1 MENTQLKTIIEYLEM
16 QDEKLNKL
24 LEKST
29 SNNENLEVNTLI
41 NKLTTLDKNYKEY
54 MKGLVLF
61 LEFLKIVKIKIIE
74 ASEKIPTVIHQTY
87 KFDKDSRNQVWLTVI
102 GILVVFSIS
111 IITINHFR
119 DNTDYKK
126 AWNRIYENNLTEDQK
141 TYFNSLLD
149 NSN

>member
-29 SNNENLEVNTLI
+29 SNNENLDVNTL
-41 NKLTTLDKNYKEY
+41 NKKLTTLDKNYKEY

-61 LEFLKIVKIKIIE
+61 LEYIKIVKIKIIE
-74 ASEKIPTVIHQTY
+74 ASEKLPTEIHQSY
-87 KFDKDSRNQVWLTVI
+87 KFDTDSRNQVWLTAI

-126 AWNRIYENNLTEDQK
+126 AWEHILEKDLTVDQR
-141 TYFNSLLD
+141 TYFNSVLD

>member
-1 MENTQLKTIIEYLEM
+1 MENTQLKTIIEYLET
-16 QDEKLNKL
+16 QDEKLNTL
-24 LEKST
+24 LK
-29 SNNENLEVNTLI
+29 NNGKTNINTLNESLI
-41 NKLTTLDKNYKEY
+41 SLDGKIKRHRIELVTILKFIKLTKD
-54 MKGLVLF
+54 
-61 LEFLKIVKIKIIE
+61 KIVNV
-74 ASEKIPTVIHQTY
+74 SETIPPRIYHQTF

-126 AWNRIYENNLTEDQK
+126 AWKHILEKDLTVDQRI
-141 TYFNSLLD
+141 YFNSVLD

>member
-29 SNNENLEVNTLI
+29 SNNENLDVNTL
-41 NKLTTLDKNYKEY
+41 NKKLTTLDKNYKEY

-61 LEFLKIVKIKIIE
+61 LEYIKIVKIKIIE
-74 ASEKIPTVIHQTY
+74 ASEKLPTEIHQTY
-87 KFDKDSRNQVWLTVI
+87 KFDKDSRNQVWLTAI

-126 AWNRIYENNLTEDQK
+126 AWEHILEKDLTVDQR
-141 TYFNSLLD
+141 TYFNSVLD